1 MLPGGWAT
9 LHAAVIVDP
18 HTKHS
23 ATINVAARHPA
34 LAGHFPGNPIVP
46 GVIILDAVISAAEE
60 WLGPQLH
67 LRALSLV
74 KFLAPLKPDESAR
87 IDLALRGSTLE
98 FVVHRGETT
107 VAKGALRIAQGAE
120 A

>member
-1 MLPGGWAT
+1 MLQRGWAT
-9 LHAAVIVDP
+9 LHAVVIADP

-23 ATINVAARHPA
+23 ATINIAARHPA

-46 GVIILDAVISAAEE
+46 GVVILDAVISAAEE
-60 WLGPQLH
+60 WLGPKLH
-67 LRALSLV
+67 VRTLSLV

-87 IDLALRGSTLE
+87 IDLVLRGSMLD

-107 VAKGALRIAQGAE
+107 VAKGALGITQGAE